1 MEQLSVEETQTI
13 QIPEDVRRILSTNY
27 EIPQFS
33 DEEDDPVDEL
43 TLDTIQKPI
52 IASTVDVPEQEK

>member
-1 MEQLSVEETQTI
+1 MSKREQAHQKPEQLSIEETQTI

-33 DEEDDPVDEL
+33 DEEDDPVEEL
-43 TLDTIQKPI
+43 TLDTI
-52 IASTVDVPEQEK
+52 